1 MIANLIN
8 QVLQAMSKTLGN
20 QEIER
25 LKDVLEITFSNVEI
39 FEKTGSDAAIEMSV
53 IKTFL
58 SAKRVEG
65 CSEKSMRYY
74 ESTIRNA
81 LATVG
86 KMSRMYPPMIF
97 ANTSTNTS
105 NEVEHPG

>member
-39 FEKTGSDAAIEMSV
+39 FEKNESDAV
-53 IKTFL
+53 IDVSIIKNFL

-65 CSEKSMRYY
+65 CSEK
-74 ESTIRNA
+74 
-81 LATVG
+81 
-86 KMSRMYPPMIF
+86 
-97 ANTSTNTS
+97 
-105 NEVEHPG
+105 